1 MSSAE
6 SVISVKGVSKSYGGV
21 LAISDIDLEIVKG
34 ERIAIIGPNGAG
46 KSTLFG
52 TIAGEHRPTKG
63 RIEFGERDVTSWPP
77 SRLTKAG
84 LSRTFQVA
92 RLFGSMSVRDN
103 LIIAAT
109 ACQKPQSVWWDS
121 FAKHDPKVLERVDR
135 ALGRTSLTGLAD
147 QKAATLAQG
156 ARKTLELAM
165 AIVQDPK
172 VLLLDEPTAGMS
184 LDDAKGTIQTLVAI
198 CRDQPDLTVVITAHD
213 MEVIFAVADRVVLM
227 AQGKVVLEGTP
238 DEVTAHETTHEVYLG
253 GQHV

>member
-1 MSSAE
+1 MSSKPL
-6 SVISVKGVSKSYGGV
+6 ISVQELAKSYGGV
-21 LAISDIDLEIVKG
+21 LAISDINLDIHQG

-52 TIAGEHRPTKG
+52 TIAGEHRATKG
-63 RIEFGERDVTSWPP
+63 KIMFGGKDVTSWPP

-92 RLFGSMSVRDN
+92 RLFGSMSVEDN
-103 LIIAAT
+103 LVIAAEAT
-109 ACQKPQSVWWDS
+109 RRNPVVWWDT
-121 FAKHDPKVLERVDR
+121 FAEREQSVAERVER
-135 ALGRTSLTGLAD
+135 ALGRTSLTELAD
-147 QKAATLAQG
+147 QEAATLPQG

-165 AIVQDPK
+165 AIVQDPD

-184 LDDAKGTIQTLVAI
+184 LDDAKGTIRTLQQI

-213 MEVIFAVADRVVLM
+213 MEVIFAVAERVVLM
-227 AQGKVVLEGTP
+227 AQGQIVLDGTP
-238 DEVTAHETTHEVYLG
+238 QEVTGHEITHEVYLG

>member
-1 MSSAE
+1 MSA
-6 SVISVKGVSKSYGGV
+6 VISVRGVAKSYAGV
-21 LAISDIDLEIVKG
+21 LAISDIDLEIAHG
-34 ERIAIIGPNGAG
+34 ERVAIIGPNGAG

-63 RIEFGERDVTSWPP
+63 RIFFEGGDVTSWPP

-103 LIIAAT
+103 LVIAAT
-109 ACQKPQSVWWDS
+109 ARRGRQVTWWDT
-121 FAKHDPKVLERVDR
+121 FAKYDATVLERVEL
-135 ALGRTSLTGLAD
+135 ALSRTSLSELAH
-147 QKAATLAQG
+147 QEASTLAQG

-165 AIVQDPK
+165 AIVQEPK

-184 LDDAKGTIQTLVAI
+184 LDDAKGTIDTLVAI
-198 CRDQPDLTVVITAHD
+198 CRDQPEMTVVITAHD
-213 MEVIFAVADRVVLM
+213 MEVIFAVAERVVLM
-227 AQGKVVLEGTP
+227 AQGKVVLDGSP
-238 DEVTAHETTHEVYLG
+238 DEVTDHPITREVYLG

>member
-1 MSSAE
+1 MTSTPL
-6 SVISVKGVSKSYGGV
+6 ISVQGLAKSYGGV
-21 LAISDIDLEIVKG
+21 LAISEINLDIRRG

-52 TIAGEHRPTKG
+52 TIAGEHRATEGKIMFAG
-63 RIEFGERDVTSWPP
+63 KDVTTWPP

-92 RLFGSMSVRDN
+92 RLFGSMSVREN
-103 LIIAAT
+103 LVIAAKAT
-109 ACQKPQSVWWDS
+109 RRNPVVWWDTFTHYEAS
-121 FAKHDPKVLERVDR
+121 VAERVDR
-135 ALGRTSLTGLAD
+135 ALGRTSLTALAD
-147 QKAATLAQG
+147 QEASTLPQG

-165 AIVQDPK
+165 AIVQDPQ

-184 LDDAKGTIQTLVAI
+184 LDDALGTIRTLKEI

-213 MEVIFAVADRVVLM
+213 MEVIFAVAERVVLM
-227 AQGKVVLEGTP
+227 AQGRIVLEGTP
-238 DEVTAHETTHEVYLG
+238 QEVTAHDITHEVYLG

>member
-1 MSSAE
+1 MTSTPL
-6 SVISVKGVSKSYGGV
+6 ISVQGLAKSYGGV
-21 LAISDIDLEIVKG
+21 LAISEIDLDIRRG

-52 TIAGEHRPTKG
+52 TIAGEHRATEGKIMFAG
-63 RIEFGERDVTSWPP
+63 KDVTTWPP

-92 RLFGSMSVRDN
+92 RLFGSMSVREN
-103 LIIAAT
+103 LVIAAKAT
-109 ACQKPQSVWWDS
+109 RRNPVVWWDTFTHYETS
-121 FAKHDPKVLERVDR
+121 VAERVDR
-135 ALGRTSLTGLAD
+135 ALGRTSLTDLAD
-147 QKAATLAQG
+147 QEASTLPQG

-165 AIVQDPK
+165 AIVQEPQ

-184 LDDAKGTIQTLVAI
+184 LDDALGTIRTLKEI

-213 MEVIFAVADRVVLM
+213 MEVIFAVAERVVLM
-227 AQGKVVLEGTP
+227 AQGRVVLEGTP
-238 DEVTAHETTHEVYLG
+238 QEVTAHDITHEVYLG